1 MAAACSVS
9 RGRYSLGERLIV
21 MRVSKEA
28 FALGTSGV
36 QNSVSS
42 ISMLNKLLIK
52 SLFLAKGNNVMRSAV
67 RFDLSITHAG

>member
-1 MAAACSVS
+1 
-9 RGRYSLGERLIV
+9 

-42 ISMLNKLLIK
+42 ISMLNNLLIK
-52 SLFLAKGNNVMRSAV
+52 SLFLAKGNNVMKSAV

>member
-36 QNSVSS
+36 QNSVGN

>member
-36 QNSVSS
+36 QNSVSN

-67 RFDLSITHAG
+67 RFDLSITHVG